1 MSAAPRTVFLARQV
15 AQSLAP
21 RVCNAVSAAMGT
33 VLRVGSPDRT
43 RLRADGPALS
53 RSPPPPQTLLS
64 FSLPRTVVLLTS
76 TKGISRL
83 LRGPHLALCLFFYS
97 PQAKLS
103 LYIFKGS

>member
-1 MSAAPRTVFLARQV
+1 MSAAPRTVSVARQV
-15 AQSLAP
+15 ARSLAP
-21 RVCNAVSAAMGT
+21 RVCDAVSAAVGT

-53 RSPPPPQTLLS
+53 RAPPRTLLS